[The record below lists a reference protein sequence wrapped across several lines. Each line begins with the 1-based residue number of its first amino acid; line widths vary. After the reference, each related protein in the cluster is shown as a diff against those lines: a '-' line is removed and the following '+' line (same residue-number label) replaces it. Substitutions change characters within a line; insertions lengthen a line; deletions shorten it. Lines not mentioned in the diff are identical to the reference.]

1 MKYFLFVFSIVL
13 FCSISIQA
21 QTPADICRVTTS
33 YMSIAEKIGSGI
45 YVLGEIPSTDKTP
58 YISGEFHPTTF
69 QDETLKTFKDDKTG
83 MFVGIKV
90 EYGDFRAAEKG
101 KPIEIKLS
109 ISVSDKEQDA
119 LGFSEGISSQTT
131 YGKRWGS
138 LDIQRKITIG
148 DLVHTFRFSCND
160 GRKEWQRFNGKKQKT
175 VKAK

>member
-1 MKYFLFVFSIVL
+1 MKYFLFVFSVIL

-21 QTPADICRVTTS
+21 QTPADICRATTS
-33 YMSIAEKIGSGI
+33 YMSITEKIGSGI
-45 YVLGEIPSTDKTP
+45 YVLGEVPSTDKDP
-58 YISGEFHPTTF
+58 FIIGEFHPTTF
-69 QDETLKTFKDDKTG
+69 QNETLKTFKDDKSG
-83 MFVGIKV
+83 MFVSISV

-101 KPIEIKLS
+101 KPTEIKLS

-119 LGFSEGISSQTT
+119 LRFSEGISSRTT

-138 LDIQRKITIG
+138 LDVQREITIG

-160 GRKEWQRFNGKKQKT
+160 GRKEWLRFSGKKQKT